1 MADQDLDLS
10 IVIPVLNEEASV
22 EELSRRVTETLK
34 SLNLSYE
41 VLFVDDG
48 STDGTLSR
56 IKGLNQKDPRIKA
69 LSFNR
74 NFGKAYAYSAGF
86 DEAEGK
92 AVITMDGDLQ
102 DAPEEIP
109 AFLEKLKEGYDLV
122 TGWKFQGKGRA
133 SRALPSR
140 LFNCVTAPSMRVKVH
155 DSNCPFKAF
164 RREVVKTLRIYGEL
178 YRFIPALA
186 YWKGFRV
193 TEIKVGNY
201 PRKHGRSK
209 YGMER
214 FLKGFLDFLTVLFL
228 TRYVRRPLHFFG
240 IFGLLALGVGFVMDL
255 WIAVAGILAGRVG
268 HQALML
274 LGLVLILLGTQFIFT
289 GLLGEMVY
297 SVKGREKD
305 YVIACRIG

>member
-1 MADQDLDLS
+1 VADQDLDLS
-10 IVIPVLNEEASV
+10 IVIPILNEEASV
-22 EELSRRVTETLK
+22 EELSRRVMETLK
-34 SLNLSYE
+34 PLNLDYE

-56 IKGLNQKDPRIKA
+56 IRGLNQKDPRIKA

-86 DEAEGK
+86 DEAGGK
-92 AVITMDGDLQ
+92 VVVTMDGDLQ

-109 AFLEKLKEGYDLV
+109 AFLEKLREGYDLV

-140 LFNCVTAPSMRVKVH
+140 LFNWVTAPSMRVRVH
-155 DSNCPFKAF
+155 DSNCPFKAY
-164 RREVVKTLRIYGEL
+164 RREVVKSLRIYGEL

-214 FLKGFLDFLTVLFL
+214 FFKGFLDFMTVLFL

-240 IFGLLALGVGFVMDL
+240 LFGLLTLGVGFAMDL
-255 WIAVAGILAGRVG
+255 WITVAGIWAGRVG
-268 HQALML
+268 HQALLL